1 MSNEKKKTTITI
13 VKDNGYMRVS
23 INGHHKDPIVCSGL
37 SAIIQTCELGL
48 KAIAD
53 SYDGVEVS
61 EVNYEQHK

>member
-1 MSNEKKKTTITI
+1 MI
-13 VKDNGYMRVS
+13 VKNDGYMRIVAD
-23 INGHHKDPIVCSGL
+23 GHHKDPIVCSGI
-37 SAIIQTCELGL
+37 SAIMQTCELGL